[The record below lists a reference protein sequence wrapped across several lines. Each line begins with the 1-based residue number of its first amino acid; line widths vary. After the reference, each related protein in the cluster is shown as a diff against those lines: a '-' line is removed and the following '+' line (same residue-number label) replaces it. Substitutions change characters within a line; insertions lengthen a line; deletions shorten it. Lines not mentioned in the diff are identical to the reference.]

1 MRDEQDAVWKALSD
15 ATRRRLLDLLRDQPR
30 TTGELCAHFPGV
42 SRFAVMKHL
51 RVLRGAGLAIERR
64 EGRQVWHHLNAVPIR
79 LIYVRW
85 VSRFADS
92 WATSLVA
99 LKRMMETEPN
109 PAKTARPT
117 TTSTQRRAIR
127 SSHHGDGD

>member
-1 MRDEQDAVWKALSD
+1 M
-15 ATRRRLLDLLRDQPR
+15 LRDQPR
-30 TTGELCAHFPGV
+30 TTGRLCVHFPGV

-51 RVLRGAGLAIERR
+51 RVLRAAGLTIERR

-79 LIYVRW
+79 LIYERW

-99 LKRMMETEPN
+99 LKHMLESEHEPIQR
-109 PAKTARPT
+109 ARQ
-117 TTSTQRRAIR
+117 TSRR
-127 SSHHGDGD
+127 SSRRTLRSSQHVGDE